1 MVITTSKHNK
11 ILHDLKE
18 THQKQLD
25 EINDIIENHEKQIES
40 LTDRV
45 VEMAKRA
52 ENAKRGANE
61 TLELLDYSSEDSVI
75 PSIVNFLNEQGNAEA
90 AKIIGK
96 CKLGKVNI
104 EMHDNPNWPQ
114 NQVHIPIFCTGD
126 AYNVLSYSNTT
137 KTTQI
142 EKAFET
148 FYSKY
153 YIEHSTNMEFLPN
166 VSFWYNLDLTM
177 KHIEPKESD
186 LEQFF
191 EKVKKLKKLIGNK

>member
-1 MVITTSKHNK
+1 MFNK
-11 ILHDLKE
+11 KQLAKQ
-18 THQKQLD
+18 QKQLD
-25 EINDIIENHEKQIES
+25 ETHEIIEEQEKQIES

-45 VEMAKRA
+45 VDMVESV

-61 TLELLDYSSEDSVI
+61 ILEILDYSSEDSVI
-75 PSIVNFLNEQGNAEA
+75 PSIVNFLNEQGNTEA

-104 EMHDNPNWPQ
+104 EMQDHLNWPQ

-126 AYNVLSYSNTT
+126 AYNILSREN
-137 KTTQI
+137 KLEKQI
-142 EKAFET
+142 QEAFET
-148 FYSKY
+148 FYSEY
-153 YIEHSTNMEFLPN
+153 YIEHSTNMKFLPN
-166 VSFWYNLDLTM
+166 VSFWHHLDLTM